1 MIVIFYLIY
10 FLIAVVAFSSTLSGE
25 LTRLGLIVG
34 IGGLLFAPF
43 AGLLLKGAVQRKNVP
58 ISAAESPWRTGAL
71 LSMCFL
77 VPWVYVMLR
86 VYEVRFPACITPYR
100 IRRISYCYLVF
111 GPILMLLISS
121 MLGLT
126 TLGVEPLGF
135 LVLVF
140 VLLFFTSSIST
151 CIDMRAEKDS
161 STEESTLLMLF
172 PKKDLAPLARALA
185 WTVIAS
191 VALHGIDWAW
201 PDSDL
206 AQWFSVDA
214 IYVYLSR

>member
-10 FLIAVVAFSSTLSGE
+10 FLIAAVAFSSTLSGE

-34 IGGLLFAPF
+34 IAGLLFAPF
-43 AGLLLKGAVQRKNVP
+43 AGLLLDGAVQRKNVP

-111 GPILMLLISS
+111 GPILMLLIAGI
-121 MLGLT
+121 MGLLALGS
-126 TLGVEPLGF
+126 EPLGF
-135 LVLVF
+135 LAVIF
-140 VLLFFTSSIST
+140 IMLFFISAIST
-151 CIDMRAEKDS
+151 CIDMRAEKDGNRQETALS
-161 STEESTLLMLF
+161 MLF

-185 WTVIAS
+185 WTVIARI
-191 VALHGIDWAW
+191 ALHGIDWVWA
-201 PDSDL
+201 DSDL
-206 AQWFSVDA
+206 AGWFSVGL
-214 IYVYLSR
+214 IREYLSR